1 MKRNLIV
8 AGVVAS
14 VMAVFILTLVALK
27 GGSDTLVGGGSAMSG
42 GMGANAA
49 HPAGTV
55 PAVKGYL
62 DGQEIRFIHTESS
75 DPQVAEMLTRMMGS
89 PVLVVRSLADLP
101 ASSLAPVYVFQNGV
115 KGEGPFGFQPDVF
128 DRPPTRPDY
137 TPLRAVHLVKWK
149 DESKAV
155 VLKSADE
162 VRQAESRGEVRIE
175 RPGAVVNMPLLT
187 WPGGQR

>member
-1 MKRNLIV
+1 MKRNLV

-14 VMAVFILTLVALK
+14 VMAVFILALVALR
-27 GGSDTLVGGGSAMSG
+27 GGSDALVGGGSAMSG
-42 GMGANAA
+42 GMGANAS

-75 DPQVAEMLTRMMGS
+75 DPQVAQMLTGMMGS
-89 PVLVVRSLADLP
+89 PVLLVRSLAEAP

-115 KGEGPFGFQPDVF
+115 RGEGPFGFQPDVF
-128 DRPPTRPDY
+128 DSPPTRPEY

-155 VLKSADE
+155 LLRSADE
-162 VRQAESRGEVRIE
+162 VRQAESRGEVSID

>member
-14 VMAVFILTLVALK
+14 VMALFILALVALS
-27 GGSDTLVGGGSAMSG
+27 GRSATMVGGGSAMSG
-42 GMGANAA
+42 GMGADAG

-75 DPQVAEMLTRMMGS
+75 DPQVAQMLTSMMGS
-89 PVLVVRSLADLP
+89 PVLVVHSLAQVP
-101 ASSLAPVYVFQNGV
+101 PSSLAPVYVFQNGV

-128 DRPPTRPDY
+128 DSPPTRPEY

-155 VLKSADE
+155 LLRSADE
-162 VRQAESRGEVRIE
+162 VRHAEARGEVTIE

>member
-8 AGVVAS
+8 AAVVAGI
-14 VMAVFILTLVALK
+14 MAVLVLALVAL
-27 GGSDTLVGGGSAMSG
+27 TGGGSSVVVGGSSMTG
-42 GMGANAA
+42 GMGSAS

-62 DGQEIRFIHTESS
+62 DGREIRFIHTEAS
-75 DPQVAEMLTRMMGS
+75 DPQVAQMLTTMMGS
-89 PVLVVRSLADLP
+89 PVLVVRSLAQVP
-101 ASSLAPVYVFQNGV
+101 ASTVAPVYVFQSGV

-128 DRPPTRPDY
+128 DSPPPRAEY
-137 TPLRAVHLVKWK
+137 TPLRAVHLVRWR

-155 VLKSADE
+155 LLKSADE
-162 VRQAESRGEVRIE
+162 IRQAESRGEVTIE
-175 RPGAVVNMPLLT
+175 KPGAIVNMPLLT

>member
-14 VMAVFILTLVALK
+14 VMGVFVLALVALT
-27 GGSDTLVGGGSAMSG
+27 GGSASTIGGGSSMSG
-42 GMGANAA
+42 SMGTTAG

-75 DPQVAEMLTRMMGS
+75 DPQVAQMLTSMMGS
-89 PVLVVRSLADLP
+89 PVLVVRSLAQVP
-101 ASSLAPVYVFQNGV
+101 PSTLAPVYVFRNGIR
-115 KGEGPFGFQPDVF
+115 GEGPFGFQPDVF
-128 DRPPTRPDY
+128 DSPPTRAEY
-137 TPLRAVHLVKWK
+137 TPLRAVHLVKWT
-149 DESKAV
+149 DESRAT
-155 VLKSADE
+155 LLMSADQIRE
-162 VRQAESRGEVRIE
+162 AEARGDLAIE
-175 RPGAVVNMPLLT
+175 RSGAVVNMPLLN